1 MPSFRISD
9 KEKCTAAVL
18 EMLYFLAQN
27 LLSDVQMLSEA
38 GYAQEITRATVHKL
52 FVKRYF
58 VALKL
63 SFADHAIIFVH
74 LSTNFAL

>member
-18 EMLYFLAQN
+18 EMLYFLAQT
-27 LLSDVQMLSEA
+27 LLADVEMLSEA
-38 GYAQEITRATVHKL
+38 GYAHEFMRATVHKL

-74 LSTNFAL
+74 LSTNYAL

>member
-1 MPSFRISD
+1 MSSFRISD

-18 EMLYFLAQN
+18 EMLYFLAQT
-27 LLSDVQMLSEA
+27 LFADVEMLSEA
-38 GYAQEITRATVHKL
+38 AYAHEFMRAPVHKL

-58 VALKL
+58 VAFKL
-63 SFADHAIIFVH
+63 PFADHAIIFVH